1 MKRLLPLLALAA
13 LVAVPAASAK
23 HRALPVMHSGQ
34 LVVAFGDTAP
44 GFADGTVRGNTVT
57 KPRGYE
63 VDLAKAIAKQL
74 KLKPVWVYS
83 PWNSLFAP
91 GAKKFDISFQEAT
104 ITAQRKKTVDFTS
117 SYLNANQGVL
127 LSKKASVPHSLADLR
142 AMQVCGQTNTT
153 GLQYIQD
160 QLKPMHKVLT
170 FPSLTAAFQAVQI
183 NRCDAFIMDV
193 PIVSLEK
200 KQNPS
205 KFGAVAGQIVTHEQ
219 YGAVLQKNSKLT
231 MRIDAVLKK
240 LTKNGTVGKL
250 QKKWFNLNFAKI
262 PTLK

>member
-13 LVAVPAASAK
+13 LVAVPAASAG
-23 HRALPVMHSGQ
+23 RQAVPVMHSGQ
-34 LVVAFGDTAP
+34 LVVAFGDPAP
-44 GFADGTVRGNTVT
+44 GFAQGTVRGNKIT

-74 KLKPVWVYS
+74 HLKPVWVYS

-91 GAKKFDISFQEAT
+91 GQKKFDVSFQEAT

-117 SYLNANQGVL
+117 SYMNANQGVL
-127 LSKKASVPHSLADLR
+127 LSKKAKVPHSIADLR
-142 AMQVCGQTNTT
+142 EMQVCGQTNTT
-153 GLQYIQD
+153 GLQWIQD

-170 FPSLTAAFQAVQI
+170 FPTLTAAFQAVTI

-193 PIVSLEK
+193 PIVSLQK
-200 KQNPS
+200 KQTPS
-205 KFGAVAGQIVTHEQ
+205 HFGPVAGQIVTHEQ
-219 YGAVLQKNSKLT
+219 YGAVLQKHSKLT
-231 MRIDAVLKK
+231 QKIDVVLEK

-250 QKKWFNLNFAKI
+250 QKKWFSINFAKV
-262 PTLK
+262 PVLK